1 MRLAEATE
9 AITSRL
15 ILPALDRL
23 RWVAGRFRGRPDSE
37 HEMLIN
43 RLAISLV
50 VAVYTAIAI
59 LWGAEVRSELI
70 FAIEAFSTIAVI
82 FVFHLIVWPG
92 VSVGR
97 RICAIFLDLWA
108 VSAAMYFGAEST
120 AWLYPIYLWIIFGNG
135 FRFGQRY
142 LFLSMAVSLAGFGW
156 VVAMSEFWWRQ
167 PHLVGGLFVGLI
179 ILPVY
184 ASTLIR
190 KLSLARQQA
199 EEASQAKSLFLAS
212 ISHELRTPLNAVIGY
227 SDLLLDGHI
236 EPAQREM
243 ISTIGTAGRS
253 LLSLITSILDFS
265 RVEAG
270 KTVYTAVEFDL
281 FQLIDSVRAILD
293 VQARAKGIALVTHIT
308 SRTPRMIRADRK
320 RLEEVLTN
328 LTANAVKFTD
338 SGHVCIALDSWMET
352 GAECR
357 LHVEV
362 SDTGIGIAPES
373 QAKIF
378 ETFTQADESII
389 DKFGGT
395 GLGLSICKKIIE
407 QQGGRI
413 GVGSIVGRGSTFWFD
428 LGVGIVEEA
437 VSTQPVECPLVIISR
452 DERAA
457 ARFSKLG
464 LNVHGAE
471 TLDDAKSA
479 IRYLSRQLPR
489 PVVLVDESLAEPG
502 ADVVAQVLKDTEN
515 LRAVMLL
522 RAGRGAGIPAEPMR
536 HCFRMSIDQKCDRAA
551 LLRLMNIAGG
561 AAESGGFETTHK
573 LPVRQSR
580 RLSILIA
587 EDNKTNQKLI
597 GKVME
602 RVGYASHVV
611 DNGEAALDALAIGG
625 FDLVLMDINM
635 PVLNG
640 IEATKLFRV
649 ASLGMTRVP
658 VVALTADATD
668 AVRTRCLEAGMD
680 DCLTKPIQ
688 PARLVEVIERLT
700 AHNPMAS
707 HQSEEVIEMNSGVET
722 LFAPRARDASDAMV
736 RAKELTMNHQNVVEI
751 SAHPNF
757 QSRSMPVLDQSTLDA
772 LFKLGDAQFV
782 CDLAANFLGDCED
795 TVEELS
801 VIVKSG
807 DAVLFRDRLHAL
819 RSAAANVGAQYIFEL
834 CLAWRE
840 ASSEKLAADG
850 IEFCAQLRNEFE
862 RARTALRETLSAR
875 HGIDEIKDRI
885 G

>member
-1 MRLAEATE
+1 
-9 AITSRL
+9 
-15 ILPALDRL
+15 
-23 RWVAGRFRGRPDSE
+23 
-37 HEMLIN
+37 
-43 RLAISLV
+43 
-50 VAVYTAIAI
+50 
-59 LWGAEVRSELI
+59 
-70 FAIEAFSTIAVI
+70 
-82 FVFHLIVWPG
+82 
-92 VSVGR
+92 
-97 RICAIFLDLWA
+97 
-108 VSAAMYFGAEST
+108 
-120 AWLYPIYLWIIFGNG
+120 
-135 FRFGQRY
+135 
-142 LFLSMAVSLAGFGW
+142 
-156 VVAMSEFWWRQ
+156 
-167 PHLVGGLFVGLI
+167 
-179 ILPVY
+179 
-184 ASTLIR
+184 
-190 KLSLARQQA
+190 
-199 EEASQAKSLFLAS
+199 
-212 ISHELRTPLNAVIGY
+212 
-227 SDLLLDGHI
+227 
-236 EPAQREM
+236 
-243 ISTIGTAGRS
+243 
-253 LLSLITSILDFS
+253 
-265 RVEAG
+265 
-270 KTVYTAVEFDL
+270 
-281 FQLIDSVRAILD
+281 
-293 VQARAKGIALVTHIT
+293 
-308 SRTPRMIRADRK
+308 MIRADRK

-428 LGVGIVEEA
+428 LGVGTVEEA

-464 LNVHGAE
+464 LNVHSAE

-489 PVVLVDESLAEPG
+489 PVVLVDESLAEPA

-522 RAGRGAGIPAEPMR
+522 RTGRGSGIPAEPMR
-536 HCFRMSIDQKCDRAA
+536 HCFRMSIDQKCDRVA

-561 AAESGGFETTHK
+561 VGESSGFETTHK

-649 ASLGMTRVP
+649 ASLGMTHVP

-700 AHNPMAS
+700 AHNPIAN

-722 LFAPRARDASDAMV
+722 LFAPRARDTSDAMV

-757 QSRSMPVLDQSTLDA
+757 QSRSLPVLDQSTLDA

-862 RARTALRETLSAR
+862 RARTALRETLTER